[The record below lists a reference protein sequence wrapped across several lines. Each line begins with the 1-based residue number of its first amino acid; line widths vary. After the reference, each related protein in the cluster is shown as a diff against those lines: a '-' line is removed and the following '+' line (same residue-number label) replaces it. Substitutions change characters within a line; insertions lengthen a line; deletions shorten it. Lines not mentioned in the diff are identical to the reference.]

1 MTLPRLTFVLGGARS
16 GKSAYA
22 ESLLA
27 GSSHRAYIATAQ
39 AFDQEMAARIAQ
51 HRLDRGEDWRTIDAP
66 IDLCAAIGSLDGA
79 AALLDCV
86 TVWIGN
92 LMHEERDVSAEIG
105 DVESQLAAE
114 QEVLAMAR
122 ARWQQSSEDVERF
135 TVEREEWMRRRESLR
150 VSLDELRSAAHGRSH
165 RVGGRFGQVP
175 SRTEG

>member
-1 MTLPRLTFVLGGARS
+1 MTSPRLTFVLGGARS

-92 LMHEERDVSAEIG
+92 LMHEERDVSAEI
-105 DVESQLAAE
+105 DNLVDYLAAAPGPLVVVSN
-114 QEVLAMAR
+114 EVGLGIVPDNAMAR
-122 ARWQQSSEDVERF
+122 RF
-135 TVEREEWMRRRESLR
+135 RDFAGRLNQKLAAIAPR
-150 VSLDELRSAAHGRSH
+150 VVLVTAGIPQILKDE
-165 RVGGRFGQVP
+165 
-175 SRTEG
+175 

>member
-39 AFDQEMAARIAQ
+39 AFDEEMAARIAQ

-66 IDLCAAIGSLDGA
+66 IDLCAAIGSLDGT

-92 LMHEERDVSAEIG
+92 LMHEERDVNTEI
-105 DVESQLAAE
+105 DKLVDHLTAAPGPLVVVSN
-114 QEVLAMAR
+114 EVGLGIVPDNAMAR
-122 ARWQQSSEDVERF
+122 RF
-135 TVEREEWMRRRESLR
+135 RDFAGRLNQKLAAVAPR
-150 VSLDELRSAAHGRSH
+150 VVLVTAGIPQILKDE
-165 RVGGRFGQVP
+165 
-175 SRTEG
+175 